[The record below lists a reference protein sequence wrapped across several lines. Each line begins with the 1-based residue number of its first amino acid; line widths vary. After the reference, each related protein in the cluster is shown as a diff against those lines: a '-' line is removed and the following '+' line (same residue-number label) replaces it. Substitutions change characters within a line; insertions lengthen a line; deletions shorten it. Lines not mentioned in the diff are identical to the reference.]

1 MLHSL
6 HRSKRGPFRSGR
18 KYFIFI
24 NVVFIIINYLQ
35 ISCDLKLGDIKN
47 PRIIIDKVRTKD
59 IFEILS
65 DLQHILS
72 L

>member
-6 HRSKRGPFRSGR
+6 HRSKRGPFMSGR

-35 ISCDLKLGDIKN
+35 ISWDLKLGDIKS

>member
-1 MLHSL
+1 M
-6 HRSKRGPFRSGR
+6 SGR

-35 ISCDLKLGDIKN
+35 ISWDLKLGDIKN